1 MFMWWIKAVTGMAE
15 WGDAAVVM
23 AHLCK
28 HICGTVACYVM
39 KIIVQSFCSSFIR
52 LSLKTN

>member
-1 MFMWWIKAVTGMAE
+1 MFMWWIKEVTGMAE